1 MAHKPIFTT
10 CEFFET
16 TEEYNTR
23 IVKACNLINESVV
36 NIHSF
41 CNKIWIDGK
50 LWDEMGYDLVC
61 QIGGYPKFTSEIY
74 KHFPCLVIDMN
85 NKKRE
90 CIVYVGKDK
99 EYENTAIEGLDKYHV
114 IRLASDKPPTNKEF
128 KDGKV
133 KFFKQERE

>member
-10 CEFFET
+10 CNLWET
-16 TEEYNTR
+16 TEDYNNR
-23 IVKACNLINESVV
+23 IAKACTLIGQEVISTR
-36 NIHSF
+36 F
-41 CNKIWIDGK
+41 CSQIWIDGK
-50 LWDEMGYDLVC
+50 LEEEMGYDLVR
-61 QIGGYPKFTSEIY
+61 QIGGFPNFTSEIY

-90 CIVYVGKDK
+90 CIIYVGKD
-99 EYENTAIEGLDKYHV
+99 EERENTVIEKYHI

-128 KDGKV
+128 KNGKV